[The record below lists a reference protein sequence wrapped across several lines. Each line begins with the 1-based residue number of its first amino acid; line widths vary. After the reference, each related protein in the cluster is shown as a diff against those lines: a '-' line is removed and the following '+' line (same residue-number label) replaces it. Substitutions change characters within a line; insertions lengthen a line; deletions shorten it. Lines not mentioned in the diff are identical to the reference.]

1 MSAEG
6 DIDAIRRSLGFT
18 PAQVDLVR
26 RAAPLLLPE
35 VEGWVEA
42 FYARLVVDEVAMSLL
57 RDEATVIRLKR
68 SLVAWFQEL
77 LSLPYDSDYER
88 ARAEIGRVH
97 VRIGM
102 PQHLMVTAM
111 AGIRRDVGASV
122 AKLLSDDPV
131 VARSTIHALEQV
143 LDLELALMLGAY
155 RRRARELA
163 QRTDRAFY
171 AQRAELRFS
180 RVRGDALDAVF
191 CYAELLRAA
200 EDGEARARWAA
211 RLVDALGIVARA
223 PRSAGSGAAPPSR
236 EAVLL
241 DLREVV
247 TRALEEVSVPAR
259 TSVEVVVEP
268 PDAQAV
274 LHAGPFRLA
283 LEELLQ
289 NAVNRDP
296 GGHVR
301 LVMTALTDGGLLL
314 EIADGGP
321 GWPEGSR
328 EADEAVTAAGGVPQA
343 FCELLTDLHGGT
355 LELVRP
361 PGGGAALRM
370 RLRPAVADRVT
381 P

>member
-6 DIDAIRRSLGFT
+6 DIDAIRRSLGFV
-18 PAQVDLVR
+18 PAQEELVR

-35 VEGWVEA
+35 IEGWVEA

-77 LSLPYDSDYER
+77 LSLPYDSEYER

-97 VRIGM
+97 VQIGM

-111 AGIRRDVGASV
+111 AGIRRDVGDSV
-122 AKLLSDDPV
+122 ARLFSDDPV
-131 VARSTIHALEQV
+131 AARTTIRALEQI

-171 AQRAELRFS
+171 VQRAELRFS
-180 RVRGDALDAVF
+180 RARGDALDAAL
-191 CYAELLRAA
+191 CYAELLRAS
-200 EDGEARARWAA
+200 EDGETRARWSA
-211 RLVDALGIVARA
+211 RLVEALGTVARA
-223 PRSAGSGAAPPSR
+223 PRSADSGAASLSR
-236 EAVLL
+236 DAVLL

-247 TRALEEVSVPAR
+247 ARALEEVSVPAR

-274 LHAGPFRLA
+274 LHGGPFRLA

-301 LVMTALTDGGLLL
+301 LAMTALADGGLLL

-328 EADEAVTAAGGVPQA
+328 EVDEAVTAAGGVPQA

-370 RLRPAVADRVT
+370 RLRPVVADRVT